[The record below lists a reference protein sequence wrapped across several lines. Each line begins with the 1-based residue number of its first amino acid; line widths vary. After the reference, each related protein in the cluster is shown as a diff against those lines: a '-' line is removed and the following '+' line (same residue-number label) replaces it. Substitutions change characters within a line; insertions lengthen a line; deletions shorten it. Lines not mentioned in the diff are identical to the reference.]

1 MPQLDRKTEILLR
14 QKADVPSIVI
24 AQRFGERDVLFEY
37 DYEYECRLAPEY
49 KYGVVDA
56 RRVRVLKT
64 DSKTH
69 DDRRSML

>member
-14 QKADVPSIVI
+14 QNADVPSIVI

-37 DYEYECRLAPEY
+37 DYECRLAPEY
-49 KYGVVDA
+49 EYGVVDV